1 MTDYQP
7 TILEFGVQ
15 VFTLNS
21 YNRYE
26 STILMRIIKHCQKDI
41 SEAITSQRNSNQI
54 VFRPNE
60 NSVQMRHVKIHLG
73 ELEPDKTHYSRLI
86 QSLESM
92 AEKSIQVP
100 YFSAPRALQYMV
112 FPQLFTVSFVME
124 HRKRYAILHVTLEV
138 LRYYLSNAMGF
149 HRIDLNKYFAFS
161 HFATQQVY
169 RFHEAYLS
177 RKTPKL
183 TPQFISQAFSLNANY
198 NSYASVA
205 KNILEP
211 ARKEMKQAY
220 DANTFDMYFRYKA
233 LYDDSDPNSSNDVW
247 ADKVLFTFVHRDD
260 AHPQGEKLEELTT
273 VQMRTKAVLKIRW
286 GMDDGVAESLSRR
299 VKYPMIAELSEFFL
313 RINQK
318 VEKRRGYGAEIRNP
332 AGYMRTSLNKFL
344 TEKEEELGIETM
356 EKSAIEAKH
365 ISAMKAVEKSAIE
378 AKEKDMSK

>member
-1 MTDYQP
+1 MTNNQP
-7 TILEFGVQ
+7 QILEFGVQ
-15 VFTLNS
+15 AFTLNS

-26 STILMRIIKHCQKDI
+26 STILMRIIKCCQKDI
-41 SEAITSQRNSNQI
+41 SEAITSQKEENQI

-60 NSVQMRHVKIHLG
+60 NCMQMRHVKICFG
-73 ELEPDKTHYSRLI
+73 ELEPNKTHYSRLT

-92 AEKSIQVP
+92 AGKSIQVP
-100 YFSAPRALQYMV
+100 YYPAPRALHYRV
-112 FPQLFTVSFVME
+112 FPQLFTVSFTSE
-124 HRKRYAILHVTLEV
+124 HRKRYVILHVALEV
-138 LRYYLSNAMGF
+138 LRFYLSNAMGY

-177 RKTPKL
+177 KHSSKL
-183 TPQFISQAFSLNANY
+183 TPQFIAQAFSLNANY

-211 ARKEMKQAY
+211 ARKEMKKAY

-233 LYDDSDPNSSNDVW
+233 LYDDSDPNSNHDVW

-260 AHPQGEKLEELTT
+260 EHPQGEKLEELNT
-273 VQMRTKAVLKIRW
+273 VQMRTKAVLKISW
-286 GMDDGVAESLSRR
+286 GVDDGVAESLSRR

-318 VEKRRGYGAEIRNP
+318 IDKRRRYGAEIRNP
-332 AGYMRTSLNKFL
+332 AGYIRTSFEKFL
-344 TEKEEELGIETM
+344 KEKEEELGVSCE
-356 EKSAIEAKH
+356 E
-365 ISAMKAVEKSAIE
+365 
-378 AKEKDMSK
+378 